1 MELPFAVRL
10 LVREGRSGL
19 QRVGWFLVAIA
30 LGVGSLVALYG
41 VQRDAAASAR
51 AEARALLGGDL
62 RLQASLPLD
71 ERVLQVLDS
80 LASAGASVAHG
91 TSLASVVSAPGSGRA
106 RLLQVNAV
114 DEHFPA
120 VGSVAENPVGAWSR
134 LPERGGVLADSQVF
148 GQLGIVLSDSLRV
161 GTLLLEARGVVSGL
175 PVDFGIEWV
184 AGPPLYI
191 SLEDLPAS
199 GLVDFGSL
207 AQHRAWVALPG
218 ADEAAGVRARYREEF
233 RRFGVS
239 IETAQREAEGFASGL
254 GDLTRY
260 LGFVGL
266 LALLL
271 GGLGVGSAVSV
282 YLEERLPSMAVL
294 RCIGARS
301 GTLVRAYLLQTG
313 VLGAIGAGGGVL
325 LGVGLQFAAPAL
337 LSGVLPFEISPAL
350 HPAAIALGWLLGVW
364 VAILFS
370 LYPLLR
376 IRDVSPLAALRG
388 PVDARRS
395 RARLGEACVALLLAG
410 TLFGVCALQLG
421 DAGEAAV
428 VAAST
433 IVVLCI
439 LRLAGAGLG
448 RVSRALLPRRAPFP
462 LRQGIAGLF
471 RPGSQTGTV
480 VVSLGAG
487 TFLMSALLVVETHL
501 RASVDVQ
508 FGRDEPTLVLFD
520 IQRDQAEG
528 VRDLLRSEGIDDG
541 LIPIVPA
548 RLAEVAGEPVEDIL
562 ARGSGRRGR
571 WMYTR
576 VYRNTYR
583 DEQGPAERLTGGRW
597 WRGPGEDFPSV
608 GAEVRKGAVR
618 VSLETDLADR
628 LGVGIGDGLVWDVQ
642 GVRVASVISSLREV
656 EWSSVQPNFFAVFEP
671 GSLEGAPAT
680 FVSLSST
687 DDAATRQRIQDAL
700 LDGFPNVSFL
710 DISVVQAT
718 LERLTGQVGL
728 VFRTLAGFVLAGGTT
743 VLFASLLTSRFKRR
757 RESALL
763 KTLGASRRTIG
774 GVLLAEYAALGAIG
788 GAVGLA
794 LGGVAGD
801 LILGWQFDI
810 DAGVPWPDLSRL
822 WIGIVLLSVLVGW
835 SVSWPVLRAPPL
847 ASLRRGGG

>member
-1 MELPFAVRL
+1 MEFPFAFRL

-19 QRVGWFLVAIA
+19 RRVGWFLVAIA
-30 LGVGSLVALYG
+30 LGVGALVALYG
-41 VQRDAAASAR
+41 LQRDAAASAR
-51 AEARALLGGDL
+51 VEARTLLGGDL

-80 LASAGASVAHG
+80 LASAGAAVARG

-120 VGSVAENPVGAWSR
+120 IGSVAENPAGAWSR

-148 GQLGIVLSDSLRV
+148 GQLGIALSDSLRV

-184 AGPPLYI
+184 AGPPVYI

-218 ADEAAGVRARYREEF
+218 SDEAAGVRGRYREEF

-271 GGLGVGSAVSV
+271 GGLGVGSAVNV

-301 GTLVRAYLLQTG
+301 GTLVRAYLLQTA

-325 LGVGLQFAAPAL
+325 LGIGLQFAAPVL

-350 HPAAIALGWLLGVW
+350 HPAAIAIGWLLGVW
-364 VAILFS
+364 VAVLFS
-370 LYPLLR
+370 LYPLLQVR
-376 IRDVSPLAALRG
+376 NVSPLAALRG
-388 PVDARRS
+388 PVAARRPGG
-395 RARLGEACVALLLAG
+395 AGVVLLLAG

-421 DAGEAAV
+421 DAGEAAI

-433 IVVLCI
+433 IGVLCI
-439 LRLAGAGLG
+439 LRLAGAGLA
-448 RVSRALLPRRAPFP
+448 RVSRALFPRRAPFA

-471 RPGSQTGTV
+471 RPGNQTGTI

-501 RASVDVQ
+501 RASVDVR
-508 FGRDEPTLVLFD
+508 FGPDEPTLVLFD

-548 RLAEVAGEPVEDIL
+548 RLDEVGGEPVEEIL

-576 VYRNTYR
+576 LYRNTYR
-583 DEQGPAERLTGGRW
+583 DEQGPAERLTAGRW
-597 WRGPGEDFPSV
+597 WRGPGEDLPSV
-608 GAEVRKGAVR
+608 GAEVRKGAAR
-618 VSLETDLADR
+618 VSLEVELADR
-628 LGVGIGDGLVWDVQ
+628 LGVGIGDELVWNVQ

-671 GSLEGAPAT
+671 GSLDGAPAT

-687 DDAATRQRIQDAL
+687 DDAATRQRVQDAL

-728 VFRTLAGFVLAGGTT
+728 VFRSLAGFVLAGGAM

-774 GVLLAEYAALGAIG
+774 GVLLAEYVALGAIG
-788 GAVGLA
+788 AAVGLA

-810 DAGVPWPDLSRL
+810 DGGVPWLDLSRL
-822 WIGIVLLSVLVGW
+822 WVGVVLLSVLVGW

-847 ASLRRGGG
+847 ASLRREGG